1 MQVQFSSCF
10 SKQGISLIVTVS
22 PSFVNICWQSK
33 MLRHIKQL
41 DKVNATWQV
50 IRGASKKKKKNKTG
64 KSKKLSPKLQRKDGQ
79 NSKKFYFNF
88 SNEDSFSDFS

>member
-10 SKQGISLIVTVS
+10 SKQDISLIVTVS

-50 IRGASKKKKKNKTG
+50 IRGASKKKEKNKNWQI
-64 KSKKLSPKLQRKDGQ
+64 KEIISKASEKRWSEQ
-79 NSKKFYFNF
+79 
-88 SNEDSFSDFS
+88 

>member
-10 SKQGISLIVTVS
+10 SKQDISLIVTVS

-50 IRGASKKKKKNKTG
+50 IRGASKKKKKTKTG
-64 KSKKLSPKLQRKDGQ
+64 QIKEIISKASEKRWSEQ
-79 NSKKFYFNF
+79 
-88 SNEDSFSDFS
+88 